1 MHAMCVAMDVAGTD
15 NRFYSSHSERHVFSP
30 HPVPHWKLEMLH
42 GLHIKN
48 TLIKYC
54 YFYFQGVKDCSVY
67 SLHVIQIVKYP
78 IVIGI
83 FT

>member
-1 MHAMCVAMDVAGTD
+1 MHAMCVAMDVD
-15 NRFYSSHSERHVFSP
+15 NRFYSSHSKRHVFSP
-30 HPVPHWKLEMLH
+30 HPVPHPKLEMLH

-54 YFYFQGVKDCSVY
+54 YFYFQGVKECSV
-67 SLHVIQIVKYP
+67 HVIQIVKYP